1 MGLTRAL
8 VALATALARWLAGS
22 LLYKERLKI
31 TNFSKNGSASEPV
44 SQTHTTRFPTSLEI
58 APWNALGRRGTALL
72 WLALLSRPPL
82 PLRCLLQSLLL

>member
-44 SQTHTTRFPTSLEI
+44 SQTYTRRFLTSLEI
-58 APWNALGRRGTALL
+58 APGVHWGEGDARGIWRGRIWQNR
-72 WLALLSRPPL
+72 
-82 PLRCLLQSLLL
+82 PLRLARA